1 MKKKGNQG
9 NYWLR
14 KPTLLLSPKKEYWE
28 SKKTQISQTSPETV
42 DTSKNIKN
50 DTDDRADKSRSVI
63 VTNLS
68 NKITQ
73 IEKPQKWIF
82 TETLKLFLICLDKD
96 KFEQVRH

>member
-1 MKKKGNQG
+1 MVKEANT
-9 NYWLR
+9 YLI
-14 KPTLLLSPKKEYWE
+14 SEKEYWE

-73 IEKPQKWIF
+73 IEKP
-82 TETLKLFLICLDKD
+82 
-96 KFEQVRH
+96 